1 MSILIQ
7 FSVYWLSPYCTVLY
21 CTVLYCTVLYCCPR
35 VPAKAACH
43 VSRLVQTR
51 RLLLLRQIEFCDQQL
66 VPNHPQYNR
75 KETVKQEFN
84 SQCYFR
90 EGNCSIVLIV
100 NCNCS
105 ILNQHEM
112 SRNFLLVYSTY
123 FVIII
128 LYFIEKKQ
136 ISAHS
141 AFDLKAP
148 TSTHLLKLF
157 INISAAYAGTN
168 QL

>member
-1 MSILIQ
+1 MQLSWGDACILVALDWRFEKYLKMSILIQ
-7 FSVYWLSPYCTVLY
+7 FSQYCCPRTVLY
-21 CTVLYCTVLYCCPR
+21 CTVLYCAVLYCCPR

-43 VSRLVQTR
+43 VSRLVQT

-105 ILNQHEM
+105 ILNLDQ
-112 SRNFLLVYSTY
+112 
-123 FVIII
+123 
-128 LYFIEKKQ
+128 
-136 ISAHS
+136 
-141 AFDLKAP
+141 LK
-148 TSTHLLKLF
+148 TS
-157 INISAAYAGTN
+157 
-168 QL
+168 